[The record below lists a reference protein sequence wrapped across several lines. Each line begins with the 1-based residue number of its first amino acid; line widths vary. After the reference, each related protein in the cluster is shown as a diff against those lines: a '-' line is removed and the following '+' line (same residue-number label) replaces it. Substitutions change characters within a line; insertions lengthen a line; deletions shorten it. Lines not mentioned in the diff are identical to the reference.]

1 METLKDVE
9 NFIELTKQR
18 IALFENK
25 LQEHIN
31 GVSRMSA
38 MAKVSSET
46 KLEEMQNILQIYES
60 KRDELLKID
69 ALELEKLE
77 NEARIRELKLYALNQ
92 KKRIKSN
99 IEISEEVR
107 REILKTLDELP
118 ENVIFRDE
126 ELIDLAE
133 KSLHLNLREVDEH
146 LITIK
151 QIRVDFDELFSNL
164 ELGSIK
170 DIKFLNNQ
178 ILVLTLQ
185 FRTLVENIKEN
196 FENNTEKKFT
206 GLPKYEDWWIEEMWS
221 SHLAY
226 FSLFKWKKII
236 KRLCTTTLQKKSW
249 NIIFANWVAI
259 KEVLNRYGSDAYEY
273 HFAFDSLISKYVDL
287 NEEVLDKNLVN
298 VEKFMTAETKKE
310 DFSIKYS
317 KHHRITSYL
326 FYKLERQKDKS

>member
-1 METLKDVE
+1 VE
-9 NFIELTKQR
+9 FLGCQ
-18 IALFENK
+18 LW
-25 LQEHIN
+25 L
-31 GVSRMSA
+31 
-38 MAKVSSET
+38 KVSSET

-77 NEARIRELKLYALNQ
+77 NEARIKELKLYALNQ

-118 ENVIFRDE
+118 ENVIFMDE

-146 LITIK
+146 LTTIK
-151 QIRVDFDELFSNL
+151 KIRADFDTLFANL
-164 ELGSIK
+164 DTEQIK

-185 FRTLVENIKEN
+185 FNTLVENIKED

-206 GLPKYEDWWIEEMWS
+206 GS
-221 SHLAY
+221 T
-226 FSLFKWKKII
+226 KI
-236 KRLCTTTLQKKSW
+236 
-249 NIIFANWVAI
+249 
-259 KEVLNRYGSDAYEY
+259 
-273 HFAFDSLISKYVDL
+273 
-287 NEEVLDKNLVN
+287 
-298 VEKFMTAETKKE
+298 
-310 DFSIKYS
+310 
-317 KHHRITSYL
+317 
-326 FYKLERQKDKS
+326 

>member
-25 LQEHIN
+25 LQEHNSGI
-31 GVSRMSA
+31 SRMSA

-99 IEISEEVR
+99 IEISEEVK

-118 ENVIFRDE
+118 ENVIFMDE

-146 LITIK
+146 LTTIK
-151 QIRVDFDELFSNL
+151 KIRADFDMLFANL
-164 ELGSIK
+164 DTEQIK
-170 DIKFLNNQ
+170 DIKFLDNQ

-185 FRTLVENIKEN
+185 FNTLVENIKED
-196 FENNTEKKFT
+196 FEHNEEKKFT

-236 KRLCTTTLQKKSW
+236 KKLCSTKLQKKSW
-249 NIIFANWVAI
+249 NIIFANWVSI
-259 KEVLNRYGSDAYEY
+259 KEVFNRYGSDAYEY
-273 HFAFDSLISKYVDL
+273 HYAFDSLISKYVDL
-287 NEEVLDKNLVN
+287 NEEIVDKNLVN

-310 DFSIKYS
+310 DFTIKYS
-317 KHHRITSYL
+317 KHNRITSYL
-326 FYKLERQKDKS
+326 FYKLERQKDIG